1 MRDPLH
7 IVKSVRLTEKATALS
22 EKHNQ
27 YVLAVEAQRDQAG
40 DQARRQGPLPED
52 RRARQHHAASPA
64 SKSGASAATRWGSGS
79 DWKKAI
85 VTLKA
90 GEKIEL
96 V

>member
-1 MRDPLH
+1 MRDPLL
-7 IVKSVRLTEKATALS
+7 IVKSVRVTEKSTTLA

-27 YVLAVEAQRDQAG
+27 YVLKVVPSATKQEIKYAVKMLFQKTAVRVNTMQVAGKLTRRHGGAQMGQR
-40 DQARRQGPLPED
+40 P
-52 RRARQHHAASPA
+52 
-64 SKSGASAATRWGSGS
+64 
-79 DWKKAI
+79 DWRKAI

>member
-1 MRDPLH
+1 MRDPLL
-7 IVKSVRLTEKATALS
+7 IVKSVRVTEKSTALA

-27 YVLAVEAQRDQAG
+27 YVLKVAPNATKQEIKHAVKVLFQKTAVRVNTMRVDGKFKRRLGGQQMGQRN
-40 DQARRQGPLPED
+40 
-52 RRARQHHAASPA
+52 
-64 SKSGASAATRWGSGS
+64 

-85 VTLKA
+85 VTLKD

>member
-27 YVLAVEAQRDQAG
+27 YVLAVVPSATKQEIKHAVKVLFQKTAVRVNTMQVDGKKKRRVGGYDMGQRN
-40 DQARRQGPLPED
+40 
-52 RRARQHHAASPA
+52 
-64 SKSGASAATRWGSGS
+64 

-85 VTLKA
+85 VTLKE

>member
-27 YVLAVEAQRDQAG
+27 YVLKVAPNATKQEIKHAVKVLFQKTALRVNTMRVDGKLKRRLGGHQMGQR
-40 DQARRQGPLPED
+40 P
-52 RRARQHHAASPA
+52 
-64 SKSGASAATRWGSGS
+64 

>member
-27 YVLAVEAQRDQAG
+27 YVLQVAPSATKQEIKHAVKVLFQKTAVRVNTMQVDGKFKRRLGGHDFGQR
-40 DQARRQGPLPED
+40 P
-52 RRARQHHAASPA
+52 
-64 SKSGASAATRWGSGS
+64 

-85 VTLKA
+85 VTLKP